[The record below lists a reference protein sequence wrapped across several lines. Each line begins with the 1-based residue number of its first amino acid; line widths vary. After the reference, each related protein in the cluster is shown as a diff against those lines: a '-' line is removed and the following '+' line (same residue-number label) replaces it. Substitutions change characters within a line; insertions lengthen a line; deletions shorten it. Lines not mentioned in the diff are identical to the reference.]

1 MLSLYF
7 LVSSQRAV
15 INVILVMDKKTKN
28 VIKIILINLAAMC
41 AVVFIICY
49 AVFAWLDS
57 YTLHG
62 QVIDVPA
69 VCGMHI
75 DDASEA
81 LRNADLDYEVV
92 DYKYKKGAAENEVVE
107 QHPLRGAQVKKG
119 RRIQLTLNSANEP
132 MQNLPDIV
140 DNCSL
145 REAEARLRAA
155 GFKLTE
161 GVRVPGETD
170 WVYSVLLGADTL
182 KNGAKV
188 PMGATLT
195 LVVGSGEDLEVVDE
209 PVMEDSWFE

>member
-1 MLSLYF
+1 
-7 LVSSQRAV
+7 
-15 INVILVMDKKTKN
+15 MDKKTKS

-170 WVYSVLLGADTL
+170 WVYSVLMGADTL

-195 LVVGSGEDLEVVDE
+195 LVVGSGEEPVVVDE